1 MPVILSDLKYYY
13 ALPGYLKMSFRAHVR
28 SQVRFQEQN
37 IWGTKWAQDNN

>member
-1 MPVILSDLKYYY
+1 MRVISYDLKYYY

-28 SQVRFQEQN
+28 SQVQFHEQH